1 MSVKSGLFGA
11 RGREFLREVAIVLLG
26 VLIALVLEQIVD
38 EWRERQ
44 RMEDIRA
51 SMNSE
56 IADFAEV
63 LSIRLR
69 ADSCIV
75 RKVDAL
81 DQLLAHP
88 ERARGVRNVGRPPFY
103 FSSRGAWNSDA
114 SDVLARYLGPERL
127 RVYGEIYQGME
138 QFTELGQQ
146 EQDDWIALQTLEQQD
161 EPLAGD
167 RRWALV
173 RAAAGARNSNLL
185 MMAIAEQMT
194 ADAHRLGISRN
205 HSLSLTDLPK
215 REICQPLQTGSA

>member
-1 MSVKSGLFGA
+1 
-11 RGREFLREVAIVLLG
+11 
-26 VLIALVLEQIVD
+26 
-38 EWRERQ
+38 
-44 RMEDIRA
+44 MEDIRA

-75 RKVDAL
+75 RKLDAL

-161 EPLAGD
+161 EPLAQ
-167 RRWALV
+167 
-173 RAAAGARNSNLL
+173 GATGGCRNR
-185 MMAIAEQMT
+185 
-194 ADAHRLGISRN
+194 RLGRRVS
-205 HSLSLTDLPK
+205 SLL
-215 REICQPLQTGSA
+215 